1 MANLWLFWGPLFIL
15 DFSYG
20 QCFFPRLFSW
30 PVFSGPLLFLLQI
43 FHLSSV
49 FPPGFSHGQCFFP
62 QAFLHGQFVQA
73 LCFFIDFSGF
83 YHGQFLGPLFFLDF
97 SGFSHGKFFTP
108 RILFRFFICP
118 VFFPQAFLMTTN
130 FSGPLFFVQIFHM
143 ASVFFQAFLMA
154 FQSQETRISTY
165 INRKHQLNILEL

>member
-1 MANLWLFWGPLFIL
+1 MA
-15 DFSYG
+15 S
-20 QCFFPRLFSW
+20 
-30 PVFSGPLLFLLQI
+30 VFS
-43 FHLSSV
+43 
-49 FPPGFSHGQCFFP
+49 PGFSHGQSFQALYYFYYRFFIYP
-62 QAFLHGQFVQA
+62 VFSPQAFLMVSAFSQAFLHGQFVQA

-130 FSGPLFFVQIFHM
+130 FSGPLFFV
-143 ASVFFQAFLMA
+143 
-154 FQSQETRISTY
+154 
-165 INRKHQLNILEL
+165 